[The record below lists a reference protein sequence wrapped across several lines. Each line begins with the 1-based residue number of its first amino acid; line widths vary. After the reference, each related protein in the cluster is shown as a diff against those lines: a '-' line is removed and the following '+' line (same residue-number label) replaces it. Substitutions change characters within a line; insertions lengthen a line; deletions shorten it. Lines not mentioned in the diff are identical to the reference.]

1 MHHLIPSYI
10 IDKLQQGESSG
21 SFPCAAL
28 FVDIS
33 GFTGVTETLMEHG
46 QYGAEILAVVMR
58 TVFSPLIHSVYE
70 QGGFITGFAG
80 DAFTAVFPEGIDQ
93 VPAHT
98 HALAAAWQIQQHMSA
113 NNRQQTR
120 FGVFDFSAKIGL
132 ALGESVWGII
142 SSNDGKRATY
152 YFSGSAINGCA
163 QAEAYGTAG
172 DIIADNAFYK
182 AAQGRIAANAVDE
195 YWRLEHIMGE
205 IHSPGPVAVP
215 PINIDLASRFVPRA
229 LLERE
234 TEGEFRQI
242 LNLFIGLQGI
252 PTREELDVFMQ
263 DVFRLQSQYGG
274 FLNRIDFG
282 DKGCHLLLFWGAPLS
297 HEQDLAHVLDFI
309 LALEGTGKIP
319 LRAGITYRIA
329 HAGMIGSELAEEYT
343 CYGRGVNLAARYMT
357 SASWGEIWLDGE
369 TAQRAS
375 TEFEV
380 EPSGLKTFKGF
391 VEEQEVYQLKR
402 RRIKHVSHFEGK
414 PMIGRQQELEVLREA
429 IQPIFEGR
437 FAGSVAIIGEAGVGK
452 SHLVDALYETYLEK
466 AAAFFCQ
473 TDELL
478 HQSLNPFRYF
488 LTRYFNYSPLDS
500 DDANKRRFS
509 HKLEDLIHVISDPV
523 LGEELRRAYSF
534 LGNLIGLSWEDSL
547 YEQLDP
553 ELRFENTLDGLKA
566 FFKAESLRRPL
577 IIHLEDAHWLD
588 GDSQTF
594 LTRLTHNV
602 QDIPFVLL
610 ITSRDDLPET
620 LFETAI
626 PKTEIQLQSLD
637 QESIAE
643 LGEYIIG
650 QAPSSALV
658 TLLRA
663 RTQGNPFFVEQ
674 ILLYLQEH
682 GLLET
687 IGAESSRTL
696 PGDAYIPTDVR
707 AVLTAR
713 LDRLPYE
720 IKDLIQKAAVL
731 GREFEIAVLAAMVD
745 SEIDLASCLATGS
758 AEKIWLNSGPES
770 YVFRHALLRDA
781 AYEMQLG
788 ARLRQLHNQAAM
800 TYERV
805 YPNPGRAPHFAE
817 IAYHYDCAEEAK
829 QAQYYYGAA
838 GGYAK
843 GAYSNEDAI
852 AYFGRAL
859 ELTDASD
866 FETQYAFLSE
876 RENIFQWLGNREQQ
890 YSDLEQ
896 LEKVVEN
903 QADDTKRADLALRQ
917 SSFALVTGNYDEA
930 LEKVGLAL
938 EYAKLINDSQA
949 EARAYHRHGRT
960 LWEQGRGLE
969 AKEVLNQALNAARAA
984 GNLQLEAESLYDLAM
999 AYRMQA
1005 QFEHSLSVLKQAL
1018 GAYESLADEQGI
1030 VRCYNLFGVIDYEMG
1045 NILESEQYYLRAL
1058 DLCHSIG
1065 WRFAETHI
1073 LFNIATTRFEFG
1085 DYDQSESYLKDALT
1099 LSAETGNQQ
1108 LQAMS
1113 LDTMGLIAYYQ
1124 GDPKTAITLYER
1136 AETILGLLDQKR
1148 DLGFVLTH
1156 YGYATIVLGDLDKAE
1171 IILNQALEFRRELGA
1186 AALAIDAM
1194 AGLAW
1199 IAKDKGR
1206 VEDAREI
1213 TSEILSYIAENSTSG
1228 IELPIQVYLICYQV
1242 LTEVAKL
1249 YPPIHAQAIEVL
1261 EAGHLLLNKR
1271 VEQLP
1276 DQDMQRRFLQN
1287 VPYNRD
1293 LQAAWAA
1300 ENSSSSTHLD

>member
-58 TVFSPLIHSVYE
+58 TVFSPLIYSVYE

-80 DAFTAVFPEGIDQ
+80 DAFTAVFPEGNDSA
-93 VPAHT
+93 PAHM

-113 NNRQQTR
+113 NNHQPTR
-120 FGVFDFSAKIGL
+120 FGAFEFSAKIGL

-452 SHLVDALYETYLEK
+452 SHLVNALYETYLEK
-466 AAAFFCQ
+466 AAVFFCQ

-534 LGNLIGLSWEDSL
+534 LGNLIGLSWEGSL

-594 LTRLTHNV
+594 LTRLTHYV

-643 LGEYIIG
+643 LAEDIIG
-650 QAPSSALV
+650 RAPSSSLV
-658 TLLRA
+658 TLLWA

-682 GLLET
+682 DLLET
-687 IGAESSRTL
+687 IGAESSRML

-713 LDRLPYE
+713 LDRLPYD
-720 IKDLIQKAAVL
+720 IKDLVQKAAVL
-731 GREFEIAVLAAMVD
+731 GREFETAILAAMVD
-745 SEIDLASCLATGS
+745 NEIDLASCLATGTI
-758 AEKIWLNSGPES
+758 EKIWLNSGPAS

-788 ARLRQLHNQAAM
+788 ARLRQLHNQAAI
-800 TYERV
+800 TYEEV
-805 YPNPGRAPHFAE
+805 YPDLGRAPHYAE

-852 AYFGRAL
+852 AYFSRAL
-859 ELTDASD
+859 ELT
-866 FETQYAFLSE
+866 ETQDYEARYEFLSE
-876 RENIFQWLGNREQQ
+876 REIVFQLMGKRDQQ
-890 YSDLEQ
+890 YGDLEK
-896 LEKVVEN
+896 LIDVVEV
-903 QADDTKRADLALRQ
+903 QADDHKKADLALRR
-917 SSFALVTGNYDEA
+917 SSFALVTGNFEDALEKIGEA
-930 LEKVGLAL
+930 LEFAQAAEDQL
-938 EYAKLINDSQA
+938 A
-949 EARAYHRHGRT
+949 EAKAYHRQGRT
-960 LWEQGRGLE
+960 LWQQGLG
-969 AKEVLNQALNAARAA
+969 Q
-984 GNLQLEAESLYDLAM
+984 EAEEYLEKALPLAKFLKDSLLESECLYDLAM
-999 AYRMQA
+999 AQRLQGHYQR
-1005 QFEHSLSVLKQAL
+1005 
-1018 GAYESLADEQGI
+1018 AYQYLYHAVDIYEILADKQGL
-1030 VRCYNLFGVIDYEMG
+1030 VRCYNLFGIIDYELG
-1045 NILESEQYYLRAL
+1045 NFSESMRHYIEAL
-1058 DLCHSIG
+1058 DICNSIG
-1065 WRFAETHI
+1065 WRYAESH
-1073 LFNIATTRFEFG
+1073 LLNNIGNIHFELG
-1085 DYDQSESYLKDALT
+1085 NYSEARKYYNRS
-1099 LSAETGNQQ
+1099 LSLSEETGDNQSQ
-1108 LQAMS
+1108 SIS
-1113 LDTMGLIAYYQ
+1113 LDTLGLIAYYESQ
-1124 GDPKTAITLYER
+1124 PQASLSYYER
-1136 AETILGLLDQKR
+1136 CFALLGSENLR
-1148 DLGFVLTH
+1148 DLGFLLTH
-1156 YGYATIVLGDLDKAE
+1156 RGFAE
-1171 IILNQALEFRRELGA
+1171 IDLGKFQEAKISLEKALDFRQRIGATAQSIDTLGGLSLLALRQHQVREA
-1186 AALAIDAM
+1186 Q
-1194 AGLAW
+1194 
-1199 IAKDKGR
+1199 
-1206 VEDAREI
+1206 EI
-1213 TSEILSYIAENSTSG
+1213 TSDILMYISSNGTDG
-1228 IELPIQVYLICYQV
+1228 IELPIQVYLICY
-1242 LTEVAKL
+1242 EVMA
-1249 YPPIHAQAIEVL
+1249 
-1261 EAGHLLLNKR
+1261 EAGKNDEQAAILAQEILKAGFSLLQKR
-1271 VEQLP
+1271 ANHI
-1276 DQDMQRRFLQN
+1276 QDRDMRRWFLEH
-1287 VPYNRD
+1287 VPYNRAI
-1293 LQAAWAA
+1293 QETW
-1300 ENSSSSTHLD
+1300 NGMT